1 MLVGTRRI
9 LSLLCT
15 FACVIVVSQNTA
27 WAQSGGFMDS
37 STGAGM
43 RPKLSSGEIQAFMP
57 QRGVFTFP
65 SPYSTTGIRLTNA
78 GDCGGQDCVL
88 SVGYSYWSN
97 INNHVGS
104 DTMLVFLG
112 LERRRGGGGPTLF
125 SFNKRTGET
134 QNLGPLF

>member
-9 LSLLCT
+9 LSLLCAS
-15 FACVIVVSQNTA
+15 ACVIVVSQNIA

-37 STGAGM
+37 STGAGL
-43 RPKLSSGEIQAFMP
+43 RPKLSSGEIQTFMP

-65 SPYSTTGIRLTNA
+65 APYSTTGIRLTNA

-104 DTMLVFLG
+104 DTM
-112 LERRRGGGGPTLF
+112 P
-125 SFNKRTGET
+125 S
-134 QNLGPLF
+134 